1 MGAYGGPDI
10 VTDGLDYLIDAG
22 STRSYIG
29 TGTTVNSLAGSAA
42 STMYNGVGFQS
53 GVAYGT
59 WRFDGV
65 NDYIST
71 TSVLVSSPT
80 SLTIGGWFKRNGNN
94 GSYAT
99 VLHQSLDTSIGN
111 SSYFFGMV
119 SGSNLIVGTIGAN
132 TGTVGG
138 WSAGQT
144 DVVAAVDVWYNVIS
158 TWDGSQVKTYV
169 DGVLKKTYNLSTYI
183 NNTTP
188 TRVGSSGDGT
198 GYLVNGDIA
207 HVFVAENKHY
217 SAAEVLQNYNAQK
230 NRFI

>member
-1 MGAYGGPDI
+1 MGTYGGPHI
-10 VTDGLDYLIDAG
+10 ITDGLDYLIDAG

-29 TGTTVNSLAGSAA
+29 TGTTVNSLAGSAT

-53 GVAYGT
+53 GVASGT

-65 NDYIST
+65 NDYLKT
-71 TSVLVSSPT
+71 TNVLVSSPT
-80 SLTIGGWFKRNGNN
+80 SLTIGGWFKRNGAN

-99 VLHQSLDTSIGN
+99 VLHNSTNNTIGG
-111 SSYFFGMV
+111 SSYWFGMTT
-119 SGSNLIVGTIGAN
+119 GTYFITGTIGAN
-132 TGTVGG
+132 TGVG
-138 WSAGQT
+138 WAGGLT
-144 DVVAAVDVWYNVIS
+144 DITAVVGVWYNVVT

-169 DGVLKKTYNLSTYI
+169 NGNLKKTYSLSTYT
-183 NNTTP
+183 NLTTP
-188 TRVGSSGDGT
+188 TRVGASADGS

-207 HVFVAENKHY
+207 HVFVAKNKHY

>member
-1 MGAYGGPDI
+1 MGAFGGPDI
-10 VTDGLDYLIDAG
+10 ITDGLDYLIDAG

-29 TGTTVNSLAGSAA
+29 TGTTVNSLAGSAT

-99 VLHQSLDTSIGN
+99 VLHHGANNSIG
-111 SSYFFGMV
+111 SSSFFFGMV

-132 TGTVGG
+132 TGVVGG

-169 DGVLKKTYNLSTYI
+169 DGVLKRTYNLSFYT

-188 TRVGSSGDGT
+188 TRVGASTDGG

>member
-1 MGAYGGPDI
+1 MGAFGGPDI
-10 VTDGLDYLIDAG
+10 ITDGLDYLIDAG

-29 TGTTVNSLAGSAA
+29 TGTTVNSLAGSAT

-71 TSVLVSSPT
+71 TAVLVASPT

-99 VLHQSLDTSIGN
+99 VLHQSTDSSIGN
-111 SSYFFGMV
+111 SSYWFGMV
-119 SGSNLIVGTIGAN
+119 ASTNKIVGTIGSN

-138 WSAGQT
+138 WSAGLT
-144 DVVAAVDVWYNVIS
+144 DVTAAVDVWYNVIS

-169 DGVLKKTYNLSTYI
+169 NGVLKKTYNLTTYS
-183 NNTTP
+183 NRTTP
-188 TRVGSSGDGT
+188 TRVGASTDGG

>member
-10 VTDGLDYLIDAG
+10 ITEGANYLIDAG
-22 STRSYIG
+22 SERSYPG
-29 TGTTVNSLAGSAA
+29 SGTTVNSLMGTAS

-53 GVAYGT
+53 SVAHGT

-65 NDYIST
+65 NDYIKT
-71 TSVLVSSPT
+71 TDVLVSSPA

-99 VLHQSLDTSIGN
+99 VLHHGLDSSIGN
-111 SSYFFGMV
+111 SSFFFGMV
-119 SGSNLIVGTIGAN
+119 VSSNFIVGTIGAN
-132 TGTVGG
+132 TGTIGG
-138 WSAGQT
+138 WNAGQT

-169 DGVLKKTYNLSTYI
+169 DGVLKRTYNLSTYT

-188 TRVGSSGDGT
+188 TRVGASADGG

-207 HVFVAENKHY
+207 HVFVAPNTHFT
-217 SAAEVLQNYNAQK
+217 AAEVLQNYNAQK

>member
-1 MGAYGGPDI
+1 MGAFGGPDI
-10 VTDGLDYLIDAG
+10 ITDGLDYLIDAG

-29 TGTTVNSLAGSAA
+29 TGTTVNSLAGSAT

-99 VLHQSLDTSIGN
+99 VLHHGANNSIG
-111 SSYFFGMV
+111 SSSFFFGMV
-119 SGSNLIVGTIGAN
+119 ASSNLIVGTIGAG
-132 TGTVGG
+132 TGAIGG
-138 WSAGQT
+138 WPAGQT

-169 DGVLKKTYNLSTYI
+169 DGVLKRTYNLSFYT

-188 TRVGSSGDGT
+188 TRVGASTDGG

>member
-1 MGAYGGPDI
+1 MGAFGGPDI
-10 VTDGLDYLIDAG
+10 ITDGLDYLIDAG

-42 STMYNGVGFQS
+42 SAMYNGVGFQS

-71 TSVLVSSPT
+71 TAVLVSSPT

-99 VLHQSLDTSIGN
+99 VLHHGANNSIGT
-111 SSYFFGMV
+111 SSYFFGMYTGTNYII
-119 SGSNLIVGTIGAN
+119 GSIGAN
-132 TGTVGG
+132 VTSWTNGVTN
-138 WSAGQT
+138 
-144 DVVAAVDVWYNVIS
+144 VVADVGVWYNVIT
-158 TWDGSQVKTYV
+158 TWDGSEVKVYV
-169 DGVLKKTYNLSTYI
+169 NGILKNTWNLASYT
-183 NNTTP
+183 NLTTP
-188 TRVGSSGDGT
+188 TRVGSSADGT

>member
-1 MGAYGGPDI
+1 MGAFGGPDI
-10 VTDGLDYLIDAG
+10 ITDGLDYLVDAG

-29 TGTTVNSLAGSAA
+29 TGTTVNSLAGSAT

-99 VLHQSLDTSIGN
+99 VLHHGANNSIG
-111 SSYFFGMV
+111 SSSFFFGMV

-132 TGTVGG
+132 TGVVGG

-169 DGVLKKTYNLSTYI
+169 DGVLKRTYNLSFYT

-188 TRVGSSGDGT
+188 TRVGASADGG

-217 SAAEVLQNYNAQK
+217 SAEEVLQNYNAQK